1 MKKKKRVRLSK
12 TKNKK
17 YRKISKSW
25 KIFFYSFFVMV
36 SLVSAYLFFK
46 AYHYINDIPEAQNIT
61 QEEIYRLTRIEET
74 DTRLIR
80 SLKNDA
86 FESWLYE
93 ANDEKV
99 KTLAKNKELLLEVM
113 EGKTDVSDI
122 DNVMSEIKRRIDIV
136 EDIDIE
142 ELYVLYYKSILP
154 KKYDELMVVFQNAT
168 ISDAE
173 KISKEAQDLLDLL
186 HKIYNQE
193 GMLTVTNE
201 QSFKKSVSLLDDI
214 NNNIIEANKITDQ
227 VFSYANLIETIPE
240 PNTKFGMELGDY
252 IDRTNNY
259 IQSKNMV
266 EEFKKKYNELQ
277 SDLETNERLIKRSVN
292 MPDLVG
298 MTVKEAKEEIDQ
310 LDLNLSIQGYT
321 NTMYKSGE
329 SVLENIRGTESWDRN
344 EKDLILKQDPSSQ
357 NYKYIVK
364 GSTVTIV
371 VENQSVEK
379 STQSSESSSSSTS
392 NSNSNSSSNSSIT
405 SETTSSSTEETISSD
420 D

>member
-1 MKKKKRVRLSK
+1 
-12 TKNKK
+12 
-17 YRKISKSW
+17 
-25 KIFFYSFFVMV
+25 
-36 SLVSAYLFFK
+36 
-46 AYHYINDIPEAQNIT
+46 
-61 QEEIYRLTRIEET
+61 
-74 DTRLIR
+74 
-80 SLKNDA
+80 A

-122 DNVMSEIKRRIDIV
+122 DNAMSEIKRRIDIV

-168 ISDAE
+168 IADAE
-173 KISKEAQDLLDLL
+173 KMSKEAQDLLDLL

-227 VFSYANLIETIPE
+227 VFSYASLIETIPE

-266 EEFKKKYNELQ
+266 EEFKKKYSELQ

-329 SVLENIRGTESWDRN
+329 SVPENIRGTENWDRN

-364 GSTVTIV
+364 GYTVTIV

-379 STQSSESSSSSTS
+379 RTQSSESSSSSTS
-392 NSNSNSSSNSSIT
+392 NSNSNSSIT
-405 SETTSSSTEETISSD
+405 SETTSSSTEETTSSD